1 VGWHVARTV
10 LKPVSLDVAAIGSTL
25 FICMCFLLR
34 YDTQVS
40 AGKLSKQ
47 WDVQIKRLSNSLM
60 DQLPAL

>member
-1 VGWHVARTV
+1 MLHCTV
-10 LKPVSLDVAAIGSTL
+10 LKPVPWAVAAIGSTL
-25 FICMCFLLR
+25 FIRVYFLPR

-47 WDVQIKRLSNSLM
+47 RDVQIKRLSNSLM